1 MKKRISLRMR
11 GSLRQS
17 LFLGLFCFSMVSH
30 AGSRDEDPPSLA
42 ATSAATRSTAEALS
56 AAIGSSF
63 LGGGTVFRM
72 QIGHTDDP
80 AVMSGEKLRGM
91 AASEPSP
98 WSIWATPVYTR
109 VDNRIAPLLSEGSV
123 KLLLA
128 GIEYSRNDR
137 FIVGL
142 SVTGD
147 KAAITSIER
156 PQVGVESR
164 SQVTGKGYTLG
175 PYFVAVLSPSWM
187 FDLSSGVGENK
198 LESVASSGTRSEP
211 KDERSFIAAGLTHMR
226 PLTSRVIFTGKFG
239 LSYSE
244 DEISAFS
251 VRSLN
256 GSVSSNAGS
265 LTKLTQSRLGGQF
278 SYQAGALTPFVGAYV
293 VANDFVVTTSSA
305 LKPKEYKTTA
315 QGVLGLNF
323 SQGPVYGAV
332 VYQAER
338 DRGQVRVYAGI
349 RY

>member
-1 MKKRISLRMR
+1 
-11 GSLRQS
+11 
-17 LFLGLFCFSMVSH
+17 
-30 AGSRDEDPPSLA
+30 
-42 ATSAATRSTAEALS
+42 
-56 AAIGSSF
+56 
-63 LGGGTVFRM
+63 
-72 QIGHTDDP
+72 
-80 AVMSGEKLRGM
+80 
-91 AASEPSP
+91 
-98 WSIWATPVYTR
+98 
-109 VDNRIAPLLSEGSV
+109 V

-128 GIEYSRNDR
+128 GIEYNRNDR

-147 KAAITSIER
+147 KVAITSIER

-164 SQVTGKGYTLG
+164 SQVAGKGYTLG
-175 PYFVAVLSPSWM
+175 PYFVAILSPSWM
-187 FDLSSGVGENK
+187 FDLSSGVGENR
-198 LESVASSGTRSEP
+198 LESVASSGARSEP

-226 PLTSRVIFTGKFG
+226 PLTSSVIFTGKFG

-244 DEISAFS
+244 DEISPFS
-251 VRSLN
+251 VRASN
-256 GSVSSNAGS
+256 GVLSSNAGS
-265 LTKLTQSRLGGQF
+265 FTKLTQSRLGGQF
-278 SYQAGALTPFVGAYV
+278 SYQAGALTPFVGVYV